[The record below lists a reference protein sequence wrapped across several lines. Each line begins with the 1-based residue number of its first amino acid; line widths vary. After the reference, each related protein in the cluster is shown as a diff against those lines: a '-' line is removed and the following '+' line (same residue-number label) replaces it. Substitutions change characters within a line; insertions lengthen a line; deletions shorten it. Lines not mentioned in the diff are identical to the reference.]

1 MKKIIIFCVA
11 ITMLTLNGCY
21 EKCKKTEAPEVELGL
36 IIGGK
41 IEFRDHIT
49 NNVITAELAGMEIN
63 LMLKKVYCNGTIR
76 GPFDENYIFGADG
89 ILLREAAGYWSFK
102 FNNLDDYMD
111 IDFFSGGSE
120 LCQTALYYSEL
131 QSYNGTTA
139 HIQYNIKIIWDRTQ
153 ERAISA
159 EVNRL

>member
-1 MKKIIIFCVA
+1 MKRIIIFCAA
-11 ITMLTLNGCY
+11 IVMLTLQGCD
-21 EKCKKTEAPEVELGL
+21 EKCKKTEAPEVEFGL

-41 IEFRDHIT
+41 IELRDHNT
-49 NNVITAELAGMEIN
+49 NNVITSELAGMEIN

-102 FNNLDDYMD
+102 LNNLDDYMD
-111 IDFFSGGSE
+111 IDFFSNGSE

-131 QSYNGTTA
+131 QSYNGSTA
-139 HIQYNIKIIWDRTQ
+139 YIEYNIKIVWDSGLGRS
-153 ERAISA
+153 ISA
-159 EVNRL
+159 EIIRL